1 MILEMYV
8 GNTSSFAEGNG
19 NDPCCAYVIL
29 GMTMIIIAK
38 ANNTKADTA
47 VEGAARRRL
56 PRGRFELM
64 NNERCMKIICIIGH
78 FNHFVSA
85 SEVQRIYQLIQYSIF
100 FALTS
105 KDR

>member
-29 GMTMIIIAK
+29 GMTMIIITK
-38 ANNTKADTA
+38 TNNTKADTVA
-47 VEGAARRRL
+47 EGAARRRL

-64 NNERCMKIICIIGH
+64 NNERCMKIICIIDH
-78 FNHFVSA
+78 FNHYVSA
-85 SEVQRIYQLIQYSIF
+85 SEVHKGFIN
-100 FALTS
+100 
-105 KDR
+105 